1 MTSSAAPGRRLRK
14 YNEARPFE
22 DINNIF
28 NAPASVASR
37 GRSTE
42 PMPLRDEHRSPRA
55 SVSLSPPPPLRQHS
69 SSAHQPPIRVQA
81 GRRSSSASPP
91 PCTSSPHHL
100 SGSTASRTHHQRK
113 HGRSTSRSP
122 STAPHRKLLK
132 CEWRNGEAPTGRPGA
147 RDYELEVSGLILQA
161 IREFEARVVTQ
172 DPVPLPD
179 KQTSWVSECWTHACA
194 KNDEEYELPDRIIG
208 LVSC

>member
-1 MTSSAAPGRRLRK
+1 
-14 YNEARPFE
+14 
-22 DINNIF
+22 
-28 NAPASVASR
+28 
-37 GRSTE
+37 
-42 PMPLRDEHRSPRA
+42 
-55 SVSLSPPPPLRQHS
+55 
-69 SSAHQPPIRVQA
+69 VQA